1 MKRSTNI
8 KMMMGMDM
16 SMAMLMH
23 LSVLASEKTA

>member
-23 LSVLASEKTA
+23 LCVLASEKTA